1 MAALREARNL
11 CSQANHLR
19 LLRVHPVALGDTSVN
34 LKCVLEV
41 FLAMRSSNQVAVV
54 RSRIPDLSEVTGYA
68 ISFQSQRTR
77 SMLRYGK
84 FRCYFARNELGIGGR
99 GA

>member
-1 MAALREARNL
+1 MAALRGARNL
-11 CSQANHLR
+11 FSQANHLR

-54 RSRIPDLSEVTGYA
+54 RSRISNLSRVKWICNLFAVRTDEEHAA
-68 ISFQSQRTR
+68 IWEGPLL
-77 SMLRYGK
+77 LR
-84 FRCYFARNELGIGGR
+84 AE
-99 GA
+99 